1 MEYQQQTFF
10 TLSVQ
15 HQIGIVTINDPAHP
29 FNLINLHFIDELRE
43 IIGTILRSQLKG
55 LIFVSAKPHHFIR
68 GFDLNQLEG
77 KSAVELEK
85 FSEQAQQ
92 LLKEIEYLKI
102 PTVAAIHGD
111 CYGLGL
117 ELALAC
123 QYRIASNDV
132 LTSFAMPQI
141 RSGLLP
147 FAGGTQRLPALIGLR
162 RGAELILTGN
172 KIDSKTALSLGLIN
186 ARVDKII
193 LISTALD
200 YIKQSTQTP
209 PQQTPWQTRLI
220 QQKNRWINRSFSRH
234 YLLERAESTIPKVID
249 NTTAI
254 SAILEVLKH
263 SDSKKGYLAE
273 RQQFARLYLTEQSQA
288 LRLLEHTARAMKSQY
303 RIRGDVQDIS
313 NVAILGSGFLGAGIA
328 YITAHHANIPVRIKD
343 IHPEGILQALNKS
356 YRLLQKEVEKGTLSA
371 GQMRQQMQLITGGE
385 RFIGQH
391 RANFIIEAVYE
402 DLALKQQMVRES
414 EHYYGENII
423 FATNTSTLS
432 IADIAA
438 KAKHPENIIGFH
450 YLSPVSQRKMV
461 EIIPHQ
467 GTSEQTIATAI
478 HFAIQQGKIPL
489 LVADRA
495 GFFINRILTP
505 YLLEAINCLIDGET
519 VEFIDRALQEFGF
532 ALGPLAM
539 IDELGLDILV
549 KSLPTLQQKLGER
562 FALPPKVNLLIE
574 DERKG
579 IKNKRGFY
587 LYDRDDNRTAV
598 DGSIYYVLEVISA
611 NDLEAE
617 QIVRRCIL
625 MMLNE
630 AMYCLQEGVIANAE
644 EGNVASVLGAFFP
657 NFRGGIY
664 AYMQKIGAKN
674 IVAEL
679 NHHVTLYGERFKP
692 CPYWFELLNQSNPQE
707 S

>member
-1 MEYQQQTFF
+1 MEYQQQATF
-10 TLSVQ
+10 TLNVQ
-15 HQIGIVTINDPAHP
+15 HQIGIVTINDHAHT
-29 FNLINLHFIDELRE
+29 FNLLNLHFIEELRE

-55 LIFVSAKPHHFIR
+55 LIFISAKPDNFIR
-68 GFDLNQLEG
+68 GFDLSQLEQ

-92 LLKEIEYLKI
+92 LFKEIEYLKI
-102 PTVAAIHGD
+102 PTVAAINGD

-117 ELALAC
+117 ELALSC
-123 QYRIASNDV
+123 QYRIASNDIF
-132 LTSFAMPQI
+132 TTFAMPQV
-141 RSGLLP
+141 RSSLLP
-147 FAGGTQRLPALIGLR
+147 FAGGTQRLPNLIGLKQ
-162 RGAELILTGN
+162 GAELILTGN
-172 KIDSKTALSLGLIN
+172 KIDGKTALSLGLIHT
-186 ARVDKII
+186 RVEKTV
-193 LISTALD
+193 LIPTALE
-200 YIKQSTQTP
+200 YIKQSQTHQP
-209 PQQTPWQTRLI
+209 KPHWRNRLI

-234 YLLERAESTIPKVID
+234 YLLERIEANIPNVLD
-249 NTTAI
+249 NRIAI
-254 SAILEVLKH
+254 QAILDVLKH
-263 SDSKKGYLAE
+263 TDNKKAASLE
-273 RQQFARLYLTEQSQA
+273 SQHFAQLYLTEQSQA
-288 LRLLEHTARAMKSQY
+288 LRLLEQTARAMKSQY
-303 RIRGDVQDIS
+303 RIRGNVQDIS

-328 YITAHHANIPVRIKD
+328 YITAQHANIPVRIKD

-356 YRLLQKEVEKGTLSA
+356 YKLLQKEVEKGTLSL
-371 GQMRQQMQLITGGE
+371 GQMRQKMQLITGGE
-385 RFIGQH
+385 RFVGQH

-432 IADIAA
+432 IAEIAA

-461 EIIPHQ
+461 EIIPHS

-489 LVADRA
+489 LVADQA

-505 YLLEAINCLIDGET
+505 YLLEAINCIIDGET

-532 ALGPLAM
+532 TLGPLAM

-549 KSLPTLQQKLGER
+549 KSLPTLRQKLGER
-562 FALPPKVNLLIE
+562 FALPPKINLLID

-630 AMYCLQEGVIANAE
+630 AMYCLQEGIIANQE

-657 NFRGGIY
+657 SFRGGIY
-664 AYMQKIGAKN
+664 AYIQKVGAKN
-674 IVAEL
+674 ILAEL

-692 CPYWFELLNQSNPQE
+692 CPYWFELLE
-707 S
+707 

>member
-1 MEYQQQTFF
+1 MEYQQQATF
-10 TLSVQ
+10 TLNVQ
-15 HQIGIVTINDPAHP
+15 HQIGIVTINDHAHT
-29 FNLINLHFIDELRE
+29 FNLLNLHFIEELRE

-55 LIFVSAKPHHFIR
+55 LIFISAKPDNFIR
-68 GFDLNQLEG
+68 GFDLSQLEQ

-92 LLKEIEYLKI
+92 LFKEIEYLKI
-102 PTVAAIHGD
+102 PTVAAINGD

-117 ELALAC
+117 ELALSC
-123 QYRIASNDV
+123 QYRIASNDIF
-132 LTSFAMPQI
+132 TTFAMPQV

-147 FAGGTQRLPALIGLR
+147 FAGGTQRLPHLIGLKQ
-162 RGAELILTGN
+162 GAELILTGN
-172 KIDSKTALSLGLIN
+172 KIDGKTALSLGLIHT
-186 ARVDKII
+186 RVEKTV
-193 LISTALD
+193 LIPTALE
-200 YIKQSTQTP
+200 YIKQSQTHQP
-209 PQQTPWQTRLI
+209 KPHWRSRLI

-234 YLLERAESTIPKVID
+234 YLLERIEANIPNVLD
-249 NTTAI
+249 NRIAI
-254 SAILEVLKH
+254 QAILDVLKH
-263 SDSKKGYLAE
+263 TDNKKAASLE
-273 RQQFARLYLTEQSQA
+273 RQHFAQLYLTEQSQA
-288 LRLLEHTARAMKSQY
+288 LRLLEQTARAMKSQY
-303 RIRGDVQDIS
+303 RIRGNVQDIS

-328 YITAHHANIPVRIKD
+328 YITAQHANIPVRIKD

-356 YRLLQKEVEKGTLSA
+356 YKLLQKEVEKGTLSL
-371 GQMRQQMQLITGGE
+371 GQMRQKMQLITGGE
-385 RFIGQH
+385 RFVGQH

-432 IADIAA
+432 IAEIAA

-461 EIIPHQ
+461 EIIPHSR
-467 GTSEQTIATAI
+467 TSEQTIATAI
-478 HFAIQQGKIPL
+478 HFAIQQGKTPL
-489 LVADRA
+489 LVADQA

-505 YLLEAINCLIDGET
+505 YLLEAINCIIDGET

-532 ALGPLAM
+532 TLGPLAM

-562 FALPPKVNLLIE
+562 FALPPKINLLID

-587 LYDRDDNRTAV
+587 LYDRDDNRTSV

-630 AMYCLQEGVIANAE
+630 AMYCLQEGIIANQE

-657 NFRGGIY
+657 SFRGGIY
-664 AYMQKIGAKN
+664 AYIQKVGAKN
-674 IVAEL
+674 ILAEL
-679 NHHVTLYGERFKP
+679 NHHVARYGERFKP
-692 CPYWFELLNQSNPQE
+692 CPYWFELLE
-707 S
+707 